1 MYKYAAASPLRFFT
15 ISQSHNFL
23 AIESYSSSVR
33 MAITKVFFS
42 DLRAGRCSSVVEAR
56 LLRFW
61 EAKNVKRDG
70 EVMWMDLLMVDVNVS

>member
-1 MYKYAAASPLRFFT
+1 
-15 ISQSHNFL
+15 
-23 AIESYSSSVR
+23 